1 MGNIETNEIAI
12 EEKNIDATTD
22 NTNVNE
28 EEAEVVDLNQ
38 ENSNKDYTIFN
49 YLKNHPASI
58 LAILT
63 TAVTILTF
71 FAQVMTYFANRNQL
85 MYWGIDISYTTVTKD
100 TLFFTAITSIIYV
113 IVFTLLFIWFSTTS
127 ETYIEKKKFYFIYK
141 TYEKK
146 FNRHIKHLEQIN
158 KYNDNHNWQKQNIEI
173 EEIKE
178 TLKKSHMEAKR
189 SKKEDRLI
197 FFINI
202 IPIMLVFSIMT
213 LIYSYMKTRN
223 IRDALI
229 GALMLCLLSILIYW
243 PIFQYPFFKDKK
255 LIKQKMLE
263 YGPNKLFD
271 MANIEKEYPIMSF
284 LTKNKRKPISNYF
297 FIAQAALI
305 LFVCISLT
313 IFYAFFETPNNYILK
328 DISIAN
334 IESCTYA
341 IVYRTQDTY
350 FMEKAEIDDNK
361 LIIDTHEQRIMTVDD
376 ISFSVCKFDD
386 IIKK

>member
-243 PIFQYPFFKDKK
+243 PIFQYPFFKRRNS
-255 LIKQKMLE
+255 L
-263 YGPNKLFD
+263 N
-271 MANIEKEYPIMSF
+271 
-284 LTKNKRKPISNYF
+284 RK
-297 FIAQAALI
+297 
-305 LFVCISLT
+305 C
-313 IFYAFFETPNNYILK
+313 
-328 DISIAN
+328 
-334 IESCTYA
+334 
-341 IVYRTQDTY
+341 
-350 FMEKAEIDDNK
+350 
-361 LIIDTHEQRIMTVDD
+361 
-376 ISFSVCKFDD
+376 
-386 IIKK
+386 